1 MTMKSFTV
9 GRARVCDIVIA
20 DETVSRMHARITD
33 CGDGTCK
40 FADCN
45 SSGGSYLLDGER
57 YVRLEKAVISLG
69 DQICLGQFRTTPR
82 RLLDAIAGNSPN
94 ARVVGLD
101 SSSADY
107 RVEVVKAPE
116 RGIKKGGRVTRDPKT
131 GRIVSDD

>member
-1 MTMKSFTV
+1 MKSFTV

-20 DETVSRMHARITD
+20 DETVSRTHARLTD
-33 CGDGTCK
+33 HQDGTCK

-45 SSGGSYLLDGER
+45 SSGGSYLFDGNR
-57 YVRLEKAVISLG
+57 YVRLEKAVISLD

-82 RLLDAIAGNSPN
+82 RLLDVVAKNSPN
-94 ARVVGLD
+94 ARVIGLD
-101 SSSADY
+101 PSSADY
-107 RVEVVKAPE
+107 RVEVVEAPD